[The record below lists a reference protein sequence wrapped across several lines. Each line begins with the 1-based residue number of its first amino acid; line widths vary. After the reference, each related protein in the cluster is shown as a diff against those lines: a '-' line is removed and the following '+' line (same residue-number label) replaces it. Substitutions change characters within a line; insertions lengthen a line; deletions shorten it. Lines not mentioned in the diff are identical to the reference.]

1 MFIRINYACHHLCFI
16 LCINFQDIAG
26 SLLLRIEMLHEA
38 RYLDRNVSW
47 IQETVPF
54 RMKRELISI
63 REKVEESTH
72 QSEFKISQKSP

>member
-1 MFIRINYACHHLCFI
+1 
-16 LCINFQDIAG
+16 
-26 SLLLRIEMLHEA
+26 MLHEA
-38 RYLDRNVSW
+38 RYVDRNVSW

-72 QSEFKISQKSP
+72 QSEFKISHKSP